1 MTNVIREKVF
11 SWSDQFAVKDELG
24 NDRYLIK
31 GEIFSLGKKLHI
43 LDMLGREIASIKQ
56 ELLTFMPCYHVW
68 VGGADVAQIV
78 NELTFLRPKYEI
90 ARLGW
95 EINGDLWEHWYQILC
110 GGHPIV
116 SIQKAWMMWGDTYE
130 LDIVDPKDELMALAV
145 VLAIDCVLEDNDS

>member
-1 MTNVIREKVF
+1 MKRYIREKVF

-43 LDMLGREIASIKQ
+43 LDMLRREIASIKQ
-56 ELLTFMPCYHVW
+56 ELFTFMPSYHVW
-68 VGGADVAQIV
+68 VGDADVAQIV
-78 NELTFLRPKYEI
+78 KKWTFLRPKYEI
-90 ARLGW
+90 AGLSW
-95 EINGDLWEHWYQILC
+95 EINGDLWEHRYQIFC

-116 SIQKAWMMWGDTYE
+116 SIQKAWMTWGDAYE
-130 LDIVDPKDELMALAV
+130 LDIVDPKDELLALAV